1 MLVSVS
7 WGGLYFVRT
16 LMNLYIYILRIY
28 AWWTKWIFTTCMVK
42 HGYIQQSDPC
52 KSKKTKYFVIMV
64 MIVPAYTGTSEAHW
78 NTKKNFVQ
86 ILILLTQGKW
96 VPWLFGPK
104 IHRPGCHRADL
115 AATIP
120 TALALL
126 IPRRWLRLRSM
137 SHHASCSSLS
147 NSTQPRWANIIGSL
161 GSGFLFIHGEIYHI
175 YNTTRFLSLSNCPFS
190 FTLLLY
196 CIIESNSYSH

>member
-1 MLVSVS
+1 MNIYHMHGQT
-7 WGGLYFVRT
+7 WLYPT
-16 LMNLYIYILRIY
+16 EWSMQI
-28 AWWTKWIFTTCMVK
+28 
-42 HGYIQQSDPC
+42 
-52 KSKKTKYFVIMV
+52 KKTKYFVIMV

-175 YNTTRFLSLSNCPFS
+175 YNTTRFLSLSLTVLS
-190 FTLLLY
+190 LSHY
-196 CIIESNSYSH
+196 YSTV

>member
-1 MLVSVS
+1 VIHANQKNKIFRYNGNDCTGIYWYIRS
-7 WGGLYFVRT
+7 T
-16 LMNLYIYILRIY
+16 L
-28 AWWTKWIFTTCMVK
+28 K
-42 HGYIQQSDPC
+42 H
-52 KSKKTKYFVIMV
+52 
-64 MIVPAYTGTSEAHW
+64 
-78 NTKKNFVQ
+78 KKNFVQ

-175 YNTTRFLSLSNCPFS
+175 YNTTRFLSLSLTVLS
-190 FTLLLY
+190 LSHY
-196 CIIESNSYSH
+196 YSTV